1 MGFYRILPVTNGEVK
16 GGVRRETICRCGW
29 CKLRNPLYGAY
40 HDREWGVPQH
50 DDGKLFELLVLES
63 FQAGLSWETILNK
76 REAFR
81 AAFGGFIPERVAACG
96 EAETA
101 ALLEN
106 RDIVRNRRKIA
117 AAVQNAKVFLE
128 IQREWGSFSR
138 YIWHST
144 DGQVVHETGMASS
157 PLSNR
162 VSADLKKRGMT
173 FVGTTIVYAYLQ
185 AIGVID
191 SHDPGCFLHKGAD

>member
-1 MGFYRILPVTNGEVK
+1 MS
-16 GGVRRETICRCGW
+16 GG
-29 CKLRNPLYGAY
+29 
-40 HDREWGVPQH
+40 
-50 DDGKLFELLVLES
+50 
-63 FQAGLSWETILNK
+63 
-76 REAFR
+76 
-81 AAFGGFIPERVAACG
+81 
-96 EAETA
+96 ETA

-128 IQREWGSFSR
+128 IQGEWGSFSR
-138 YIWHST
+138 YIWHFT

-157 PLSNR
+157 PLSDR

-191 SHDPGCFLHKGAD
+191 SHDPGCFLHKGTD